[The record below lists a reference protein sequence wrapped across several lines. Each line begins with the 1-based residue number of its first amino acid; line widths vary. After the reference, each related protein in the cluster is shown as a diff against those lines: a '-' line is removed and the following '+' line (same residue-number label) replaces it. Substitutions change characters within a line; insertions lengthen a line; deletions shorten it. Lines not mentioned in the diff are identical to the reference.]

1 MEFEKGDLLDL
12 FNRKKIDILVHGCN
26 CFNTMGAGI
35 AKQIKEKYID
45 AYNADLLTIKGDKNK
60 LGTYSISKINETQY
74 IINAYTQYY
83 YFGKR
88 PLNYKALRNVFK
100 LINKNFSNKIIG
112 IPKIGAG
119 LAKGDWNII
128 KNIIEEETTNNK
140 LICVYL

>member
-12 FNRKKIDILVHGCN
+12 FYHKKIDILVHGCN

-35 AKQIKEKYID
+35 AKKIKEIYID
-45 AYNADLLTIKGDKNK
+45 AYNADLLTVKGDKNK

-88 PLNYKALRNVFK
+88 PLNYEALRNVFK
-100 LINKNFSNKIIG
+100 LINKNFNNMIIG

>member
-45 AYNADLLTIKGDKNK
+45 AYNADLLTVKGDKNK

-88 PLNYKALRNVFK
+88 PLNYEALRNVFK
-100 LINKNFSNKIIG
+100 LINENFNNKIIG

-128 KNIIEEETTNNK
+128 KNIIDEETTNNK
-140 LICVYL
+140 LICIYL

>member
-12 FNRKKIDILVHGCN
+12 FDHKKIDILVHGCN

-35 AKQIKEKYID
+35 AKKIKEKYID

-88 PLNYKALRNVFK
+88 PLNYEALRNVFK
-100 LINKNFSNKIIG
+100 LINKNFNNKIIG

-119 LAKGDWNII
+119 LARGDWNII